1 MSQHDNIIKYLDED
15 LEQSQFMDFME
26 VLNYDKEYQGSLIKF
41 NKRYKIFIFRLK
53 CQYIFKY
60 DINI

>member
-26 VLNYDKEYQGSLIKF
+26 LLNYDKEYQGSLI
-41 NKRYKIFIFRLK
+41 
-53 CQYIFKY
+53 
-60 DINI
+60 